1 MTSKPAEDR
10 MSKPAQRSFWF
21 RLVQALWFICALVT
35 VGVILAALPVYWF
48 GILEG
53 SSFSQTDI
61 STSFDLIM
69 NLVIGLMSLFAALL
83 SLFLAA
89 VLFWRKA
96 DDLMALSLSFFLLI
110 YSFTLTGPLEV
121 LLDFHDLP
129 LEIAMLGQTFLLT
142 VPVMAFTFL
151 FPNGRFVPGWTRW
164 ALLIAVIVTPLLLLM
179 PIDQWYSSP
188 SPILYFVFFIH
199 GVIFILG
206 VYSQIFRY
214 RNVSSSGERQ
224 QTKWVLYGFLL
235 YLVLLMISSAI
246 FVRTSNLPPGE
257 PQSWWSA
264 LGSVLWVLT
273 LSIMPIAIFISI
285 QRYRLWEIDLIIR
298 RTLIYGAL
306 TLLLALVYFASVVLL
321 QQGFRA
327 LTGQDS
333 PIAIVISTLMI
344 AAIFNPLR
352 RRVQDTID
360 HRFYRRKYDAQQAL
374 AAFAATARDE
384 VELDQLTE
392 QLLSVVQESMQPERA
407 SLWLRAGEKK

>member
-1 MTSKPAEDR
+1 
-10 MSKPAQRSFWF
+10 
-21 RLVQALWFICALVT
+21 
-35 VGVILAALPVYWF
+35 
-48 GILEG
+48 
-53 SSFSQTDI
+53 
-61 STSFDLIM
+61 
-69 NLVIGLMSLFAALL
+69 
-83 SLFLAA
+83 
-89 VLFWRKA
+89 
-96 DDLMALSLSFFLLI
+96 
-110 YSFTLTGPLEV
+110 
-121 LLDFHDLP
+121 
-129 LEIAMLGQTFLLT
+129 
-142 VPVMAFTFL
+142 
-151 FPNGRFVPGWTRW
+151 
-164 ALLIAVIVTPLLLLM
+164 
-179 PIDQWYSSP
+179 
-188 SPILYFVFFIH
+188 
-199 GVIFILG
+199 VIFILG

-257 PQSWWSA
+257 PQPWWSA